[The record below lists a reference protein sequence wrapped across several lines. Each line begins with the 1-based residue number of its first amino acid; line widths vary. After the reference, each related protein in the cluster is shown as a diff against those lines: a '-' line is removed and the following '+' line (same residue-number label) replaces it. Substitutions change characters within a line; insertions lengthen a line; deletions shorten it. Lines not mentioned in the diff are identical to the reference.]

1 MPADISAG
9 LLPSLSLPPGHPHIL
24 CGRLVLAGDQYQVGL
39 TDCTEKPCGDRRS
52 LWLQKGGHHGRAVV
66 WRDQEI

>member
-1 MPADISAG
+1 MPADYAG
-9 LLPSLSLPPGHPHIL
+9 QPAPVTLYPPGHPHIL

-52 LWLQKGGHHGRAVV
+52 LWLQKGGHHGRAAV
-66 WRDQEI
+66 W